1 MLEDYAE
8 KRTTKSCIYK
18 NVPESIRVS
27 FTDQVRA
34 HVGGTDKTDKSNMTQ
49 TITAHVAYLY
59 LYVQ

>member
-8 KRTTKSCIYK
+8 KITTKSCIYK

-34 HVGGTDKTDKSNMTQ
+34 HVGGTERCSFLSSKQ
-49 TITAHVAYLY
+49 TRRTKAT
-59 LYVQ
+59 